1 MAILP
6 WAVRPVFRGGRSGRS
21 ETLSS
26 PAKSCQ
32 TITKNQEW
40 RFGLRNAALTLGLIG
55 GILAMIVGFF
65 GYGYTVFVDQNG
77 EIGKLATQVNHPL
90 VIKTASFLAP
100 ILAIAGAA
108 MARSQNIPGGILMLA
123 SCVAMWFAFGF
134 GVFTMFPIAMCGLG
148 GILALAARQPDTH

>member
-1 MAILP
+1 M
-6 WAVRPVFRGGRSGRS
+6 AVRPVFCGALRWAYGNTVVTGQIMPNPNKK
-21 ETLSS
+21 SS
-26 PAKSCQ
+26 VE
-32 TITKNQEW
+32 I
-40 RFGLRNAALTLGLIG
+40 RLRNAALTLGLIG
-55 GILAMIVGFF
+55 GLLAMIVGFF

-77 EIGKLATQVNHPL
+77 EIGDLGRQVNHPM

-123 SCVAMWFAFGF
+123 ACIAMWFAFGF